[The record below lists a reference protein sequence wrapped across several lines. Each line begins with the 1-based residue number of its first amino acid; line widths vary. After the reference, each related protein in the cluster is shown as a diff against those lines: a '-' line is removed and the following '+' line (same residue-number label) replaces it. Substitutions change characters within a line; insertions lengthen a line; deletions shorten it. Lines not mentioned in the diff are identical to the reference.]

1 MLLGLISRLVSQ
13 KGIDLTIAAVRQLL
27 VEGASVQ
34 LVCLGSGDAEYE
46 RDLQVL
52 RARFPDKVGVTIGY
66 DEALSHQIE
75 AGVDAFVM
83 PSRFEPCG
91 LNQLYSLRYG
101 TLPIVRATG
110 GLADSVEDA
119 DGLGGGTG
127 FQFELATAEAMLVAL
142 KRADTLYQQ
151 ADLWR
156 KMQVTA
162 MKRDFSWQSS
172 ALDYLALYDEL
183 MA

>member
-1 MLLGLISRLVSQ
+1 
-13 KGIDLTIAAVRQLL
+13 
-27 VEGASVQ
+27 
-34 LVCLGSGDAEYE
+34 
-46 RDLQVL
+46 L
-52 RARFPDKVGVTIGY
+52 RAHFPDEVGVRIGY

-127 FQFELATAEAMLVAL
+127 FQFELATVKDMLIAL
-142 KRADTLYQQ
+142 KRAKALYQQ
-151 ADLWR
+151 PILWR
-156 KMQVTA
+156 QMQINA
-162 MKRDFSWQSS
+162 MIRDFSWQNS
-172 ALDYLALYDEL
+172 ASDYLALYDEL